1 MNCNE
6 IESEIQ
12 KKGLTAPRVKP
23 ADIDAAIADTEIV
36 KFVSKSG
43 QVLRWAV
50 MTMKNGYAVVGKPSC
65 SASPENDDPEI
76 GEKIAT
82 DNTRNEIWALE
93 GYLLKQRLFIEQNP
107 WMCSDCGVSFSG
119 FPKECPHGDKRCTD
133 LLKQGK

>member
-12 KKGLTAPRVKP
+12 KKGLTAPRVTP
-23 ADIDAAIADTEIV
+23 ADIDAAIDDTEIV

-65 SASPENDDPEI
+65 SVSAENDDPET
-76 GEKIAT
+76 GAKIAI

-93 GYLLKQRLFIEQNP
+93 GYLLKQRIFEAKKP
-107 WMCSDCGVSFSG
+107 WVCADCCVGFAD
-119 FPKECPHGDKRCTD
+119 FPKECPHGHQSCTD